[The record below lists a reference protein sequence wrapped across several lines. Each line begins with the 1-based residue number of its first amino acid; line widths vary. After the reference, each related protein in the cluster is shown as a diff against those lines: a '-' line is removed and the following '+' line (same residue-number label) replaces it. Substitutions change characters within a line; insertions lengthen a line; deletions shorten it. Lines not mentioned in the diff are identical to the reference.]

1 MQQVAR
7 LVEPLSYE
15 KWQLKA
21 EQLQDF
27 KIQSLSACSLLNP
40 ALPLKGVQPLVGQ
53 LMRPCHYGN
62 GVLYASGNKQ
72 TAKSRNYAIEL
83 KALYIV

>member
-1 MQQVAR
+1 MQQVAW
-7 LVEPLSYE
+7 LIEPLSYE

-40 ALPLKGVQPLVGQ
+40 ALPLKGVQPLVG
-53 LMRPCHYGN
+53 RPCHYGN
-62 GVLYASGNKQ
+62 GVLCASGNKQ